1 MNLVEKEEE
10 KVKKAFENELM
21 ILTLK
26 LKKLKTMR
34 DQREKEKIIGQET
47 IKMQVENE
55 IKRMK

>member
-1 MNLVEKEEE
+1 
-10 KVKKAFENELM
+10 M